1 MLSVTKV
8 MYDRLYSAPL
18 KPRKLRNPTELETP
32 AAAMKEVYLHEVY
45 TVHAYASSIETCTF
59 V

>member
-1 MLSVTKV
+1 MVWSVLLVTKV

-18 KPRKLRNPTELETP
+18 NPRKLRNPTELETP

-45 TVHAYASSIETCTF
+45 TVHA
-59 V
+59 